1 MEAPALQLNQNRAL
15 LGGFALAVLALAVF
29 SWLAAGVW
37 SGQTLQF
44 DSFVRGTVH
53 SWASPPLTRAMR
65 LASFLGSGFV
75 LVPLGVLAL
84 WWLVRTGRKHAAWLF
99 VLAVLGG
106 EVLENL
112 LKLFF
117 RRPRPEPF
125 FGYPAPSTYSFPSGH
140 ATLSFCFYGVLAVIL
155 TARLP
160 SRSARAALL
169 LAAGVLALAIGVSRI
184 YLGVHY
190 PSDVLGGYAAAAIWL
205 GAVNAGYRWWLTGR
219 A

>member
-1 MEAPALQLNQNRAL
+1 VEAPALQLNQNRAL
-15 LGGFALAVLALAVF
+15 IVGFALAVLALAVF
-29 SWLAAGVW
+29 SWLAAGIW

-65 LASFLGSGFV
+65 MATFLGSAFV
-75 LVPLGVLAL
+75 LVPLGALAAC
-84 WWLVRTGRKHAAWLF
+84 WLVRTRRKHAAWLF
-99 VLAVLGG
+99 VLAALGG

-125 FGYPAPSTYSFPSGH
+125 FGSLRPSTYSFPSGH
-140 ATLSFCFYGVLAVIL
+140 ATLAFCFYGVLAVIL
-155 TARLP
+155 AARL
-160 SRSARAALL
+160 RSPARKAALL
-169 LAAGVLALAIGVSRI
+169 LSAGLLALAIGVSRI

-205 GAVNAGYRWWLTGR
+205 GAVNAGYHWWLTARG
-219 A
+219 